1 MHIAHNTPYLHKKKT
16 LPPPKKKIN
25 CTSIVFSFSW
35 DNCNAQEKFKKRRYI
50 MGDAQM
56 ANLKFLFLFFWFVVY
71 LNQTI
76 WLKPVGHTSPSP
88 STPLTLEI
96 TISWNFLRVLLLV
109 KKMSYLLVRMQ
120 SYITFSLVFADW
132 CVRWGWGSVR
142 LYRGKRGPRRT
153 TGVSSKRSL
162 RWIYKRKSWHTVT
175 RRRRRLLSVM
185 LSLGFILSSS
195 SLSLPD

>member
-1 MHIAHNTPYLHKKKT
+1 MCYGR
-16 LPPPKKKIN
+16 
-25 CTSIVFSFSW
+25 C
-35 DNCNAQEKFKKRRYI
+35 
-50 MGDAQM
+50 
-56 ANLKFLFLFFWFVVY
+56 ANGESQILILFFWFVVY

-88 STPLTLEI
+88 SAPLTLEI

-175 RRRRRLLSVM
+175 RGRRRLLSVM

-195 SLSLPD
+195 SLSLPDYI

>member
-1 MHIAHNTPYLHKKKT
+1 MSIQPLHLHFDKFDTESSLLVICTSPTIHLICPKKT
-16 LPPPKKKIN
+16 LPPPQKKKIN

-88 STPLTLEI
+88 SAPLTLEI
-96 TISWNFLRVLLLV
+96 TISWNFSRVLLLV
-109 KKMSYLLVRMQ
+109 KNV
-120 SYITFSLVFADW
+120 IFA
-132 CVRWGWGSVR
+132 G
-142 LYRGKRGPRRT
+142 
-153 TGVSSKRSL
+153 
-162 RWIYKRKSWHTVT
+162 
-175 RRRRRLLSVM
+175 
-185 LSLGFILSSS
+185 
-195 SLSLPD
+195 

>member
-1 MHIAHNTPYLHKKKT
+1 MSYGR
-16 LPPPKKKIN
+16 
-25 CTSIVFSFSW
+25 C
-35 DNCNAQEKFKKRRYI
+35 
-50 MGDAQM
+50 
-56 ANLKFLFLFFWFVVY
+56 ANGESQILILFFWFVVY

-88 STPLTLEI
+88 SAPLTLEI

-142 LYRGKRGPRRT
+142 LYRARGGHGGQQGYPANGPCSGSISGRAGTQSR
-153 TGVSSKRSL
+153 GGEGGRC
-162 RWIYKRKSWHTVT
+162 
-175 RRRRRLLSVM
+175 LLCYR
-185 LSLGFILSSS
+185 
-195 SLSLPD
+195 

>member
-1 MHIAHNTPYLHKKKT
+1 MVYYG
-16 LPPPKKKIN
+16 
-25 CTSIVFSFSW
+25 
-35 DNCNAQEKFKKRRYI
+35 RY
-50 MGDAQM
+50 
-56 ANLKFLFLFFWFVVY
+56 ANGESQILILFFWFVVY

-88 STPLTLEI
+88 SAPLTLEI

-109 KKMSYLLVRMQ
+109 KNVIFAGSNAKLYN
-120 SYITFSLVFADW
+120 ISLVFADW
-132 CVRWGWGSVR
+132 CARWGWGTVS
-142 LYRGKRGPRRT
+142 LYRGKRGARRT